1 MTSKVLAILFLLVI
15 VSCKS
20 QTDSDLTIISDLPLT
35 LKEASGIEKTQDSEI
50 LWMINDGGNKPILYG
65 VNKNGDIIKQI
76 KVKAKNRDW
85 EDLTTDEKG
94 NLYIGNFGNNDND
107 SKNLSILKIAK
118 NDLDSKEEVTPKII
132 SFSYPDQ
139 KKFPP
144 KKNKRHFD
152 CEAFIA
158 YNDSL
163 YLFTKS
169 RSPKDHGKTNL
180 YSLPTKKGD
189 YKANYLSSL
198 TTCKD
203 KGCWVTSADI
213 NKSKNK
219 LVLLTEKEVLV
230 FSKFKNTF
238 FFKSEVKQYKFNST
252 TQKESICFKN
262 DSTLYITDE
271 YQGISG
277 GNLYELKID

>member
-1 MTSKVLAILFLLVI
+1 M
-15 VSCKS
+15 
-20 QTDSDLTIISDLPLT
+20 ISDLPLT

-50 LWMINDGGNKPILYG
+50 LWMVNDGGNKSILYG
-65 VNKNGDIIKQI
+65 VNKKGDIIKQI

-94 NLYIGNFGNNDND
+94 NLYIGDFGNNDND

-118 NDLDSKEEVTPKII
+118 KDLDSKEEVTPKII
-132 SFSYPDQ
+132 SFSYLDQ

-144 KKNKRHFD
+144 KKSKRHFD

-198 TTCKD
+198 NTCKD

-219 LVLLTEKEVLV
+219 LVLLTEKGVLV

-238 FFKSEVKQYKFNST
+238 FFKSKVKQYKFNSAS
-252 TQKESICFKN
+252 QKESICFKN

>member
-15 VSCKS
+15 LSCKS
-20 QTDSDLTIISDLPLT
+20 QTDSGLTIISDLPLT

-65 VNKNGDIIKQI
+65 VNNKGDIIKQI

-85 EDLTTDEKG
+85 EDVTTDEKG

-189 YKANYLSSL
+189 YKAKYLNSFS
-198 TTCKD
+198 TCEE

-219 LVLLTEKEVLV
+219 LVLLTEKGVLV

>member
-15 VSCKS
+15 LSCKS
-20 QTDSDLTIISDLPLT
+20 QTDSGLTMISDLPLT
-35 LKEASGIEKTQDSEI
+35 LKEASGIEKTQDSDI
-50 LWMINDGGNKPILYG
+50 LWMVNDGGNKPILYG
-65 VNKNGDIIKQI
+65 VNKKGDIIKQI

-107 SKNLSILKIAK
+107 SQNLSILKIAK
-118 NDLDSKEEVTPKII
+118 KDLDSKEKIKPKII

-180 YSLPTKKGD
+180 YSLPTKKGN

-213 NKSKNK
+213 NESKNK
-219 LVLLTEKEVLV
+219 LVILTEKGVLV

-238 FFKSEVKQYKFNST
+238 FFKSEIKQYKFNST